1 VDETVSVLPGDVEE
15 LRAIIV
21 SMQAVFDSIRRQY
34 EVGVQELRKVQAE
47 NEDLRRQLYG
57 RKSERVEEPVRGQG
71 NLFNEAE
78 KDSSAIPEPPTPTIL
93 VRRSIGKKR
102 GRKHPG
108 AHLERVEKVHDL
120 SENEKC
126 CPCCGKERPRI
137 GEEKSEEIEI
147 IPAHA
152 VVTVHLRP
160 KYGPCHCEGFSEC
173 GGKPIITA
181 PAPAKI
187 VPGSSFS
194 NGSIASF
201 LVAKYVDALPFYR
214 QERIVSRYGL
224 EVGRGTMAHLAIAAA
239 RRLGPLIEL
248 MQRDIRAS
256 PVVGMDETVVQV
268 LKEIDRKPSSESR
281 MWVARGYQEGKP
293 ILFFSYS
300 PSRAGAVAASI
311 LGDTFEGYLQT
322 DGYSGYTAI
331 GERPGILHVGC
342 WAHIRREFHK
352 IYRSQEKS
360 PLAFEMINLIRKL
373 YSIESHLRDL
383 FKKDQITA
391 EEFCARR
398 QADTDPVFKT
408 IHEWL
413 YATIDRV
420 PPRSSLGE
428 AIKYALGQYERAI
441 RYVGHPLLTPDNNA
455 LENSIRPFV
464 IGRKNWLFY
473 DTPDGAWAGA
483 TLYSIIESAKANGHE
498 PSRYLRYLFDNL
510 PCAKT
515 DDDLER
521 LLPYHLQPQQY

>member
-1 VDETVSVLPGDVEE
+1 MGEIVSALPNDVEE

-21 SMQAVFDSIRRQY
+21 SMQSVFDSMRRQY

-47 NEDLRRQLYG
+47 NEDLKRQLFG
-57 RKSERVEEPVRGQG
+57 RRSERLEEPIRGQG

-78 KDSSAIPEPPTPTIL
+78 QDSSAIPEPPSPTML
-93 VRRSIGKKR
+93 VRRSVGKKR
-102 GRKHPG
+102 GRKRPG
-108 AHLERVEKVHDL
+108 ADLERVEKIHDL
-120 SENEKC
+120 SENEKR

-152 VVTVHLRP
+152 VVTVHVRL
-160 KYGPCHCEGFSEC
+160 KYGPCDCEGFIEGSK
-173 GGKPIITA
+173 KPIITA

-214 QERIVSRYGL
+214 QEKIVSRYGL
-224 EVGRGTMAHLAIAAA
+224 EVGRGTMAHLAIGAA

-248 MQRDIRAS
+248 MQRDIRGS

-268 LKEIDRKPSSESR
+268 LKEVDRKPSSESR
-281 MWVARGYQEGKP
+281 MWVARGYEEEKP

-311 LGDTFEGYLQT
+311 LGDTFQGYLQT
-322 DGYSGYTAI
+322 DGYSGYTTI
-331 GERPGILHVGC
+331 GERAGILHVGC

-352 IYRSQEKS
+352 VYKSQEKS
-360 PLAFEMINLIRKL
+360 PLALEMINLIRKL
-373 YSIESHLRDL
+373 YNIESELRAL
-383 FKKDQITA
+383 FKKNQIMA
-391 EEFCARR
+391 EEFSARR
-398 QADTDPVFKT
+398 KEGVDPIFKA

-413 YATIDRV
+413 HTTIARV
-420 PPRSSLGE
+420 PPTSSLGE

-441 RYVGHPLLTPDNNA
+441 RYVDHPLLTPDNNA
-455 LENSIRPFV
+455 VLCSGIRNPQDSSKSSRSNKML
-464 IGRKNWLFY
+464 RKV
-473 DTPDGAWAGA
+473 A
-483 TLYSIIESAKANGHE
+483 
-498 PSRYLRYLFDNL
+498 
-510 PCAKT
+510 
-515 DDDLER
+515 
-521 LLPYHLQPQQY
+521 